1 MCDIGEEDSTKFECG
16 FQEIY
21 CDYRGK
27 DGVCEIEEQDGPAVC
42 PANE

>member
-1 MCDIGEEDSTKFECG
+1 MDDQDLKFECG

-27 DGVCEIEEQDGPAVC
+27 DGVCNREEEDINQPC
-42 PANE
+42 PAGE